1 MKSVQFDLEPSDNHR
16 LAALCGD
23 MNDNLHLIEH
33 YLAVEIIQRSHTFKI
48 VGPKTAINDAQNFI
62 LQLYQETKTE
72 KYFDNHDL
80 HVALQGF
87 KSASKEN
94 EHSAKKF
101 EQQYIVQTKKH
112 AIKPRTINQERYI
125 KRIQEN
131 DINFGIGPAGT
142 GKTYLAIACAVA
154 ALEINVVKRIILV
167 RPAVEAGESL
177 GFLPGDLAQKVD
189 PYLRPMY
196 DALYDL
202 IGVEQVGFL
211 IEKQIIEIAPLA
223 YMRGRTLND
232 AFIILDE
239 AQNTTKEQMKM
250 FLTRIGFN
258 STAVITGDITQV
270 DLPKRIV
277 PGLRDAIE
285 VLSEV
290 SEISMTFFETVDVV
304 RHPLVQKVV
313 AAYEKYEGK

>member
-1 MKSVQFDLEPSDNHR
+1 MKSIQFELEPNDNHR
-16 LAALCGD
+16 LSALCGD
-23 MNDNLHLIEH
+23 TNNNLHLIEH
-33 YLAVEIIQRSHTFKI
+33 YLAVEIIQRGNTFKI
-48 VGPKTAINDAQNFI
+48 VGPKTAIHDAKNFI
-62 LQLYQETKTE
+62 HQLFDETKTTDHFE
-72 KYFDNHDL
+72 NHDL
-80 HVALQGF
+80 QVALQGF
-87 KSASKEN
+87 ASAIQDTKASPTN
-94 EHSAKKF
+94 F
-101 EQQYIVQTKKH
+101 EQQYIVQCKNH
-112 AIKPRTINQERYI
+112 SVKPRTINQERYI

-131 DINFGIGPAGT
+131 DINFGVGPAGT

-154 ALEINVVKRIILV
+154 ALEVNAVKRIILV
-167 RPAVEAGESL
+167 RPAVEAGENL

-189 PYLRPMY
+189 PYMRPMY

-202 IGVEQVGFL
+202 IGVEQVGHM

-232 AFIILDE
+232 AFIVLDE

-258 STAVITGDITQV
+258 STAIITGDITQV
-270 DLPKRIV
+270 DLPKHVV

-285 VLSEV
+285 VLAGVEG
-290 SEISMTFFETVDVV
+290 ISMTFFETVDVV

-313 AAYEKYEGK
+313 AAYDKHEGK